1 MEKRCA
7 REAERK
13 KNSRRYYIIGE
24 LVAKYFPEFQRFEP
38 GTKAENAVEFKPLET
53 FLSVLSTDQELMV
66 RLKEMVNHRQSLQND
81 IWFFIAAHLH
91 IERLYLDLGGEFYYG
106 II

>member
-1 MEKRCA
+1 MSTTLNEKITKTKEKIAKLENQRRMEKRCA

-81 IWFFIAAHLH
+81 I
-91 IERLYLDLGGEFYYG
+91 
-106 II
+106 

>member
-1 MEKRCA
+1 MPTTLNEKITKAKEKIAKLEYQRKVEKRHE

-53 FLSVLSTDQELMV
+53 FLSVLAADQELMV
-66 RLKEMVNHRQSLQND
+66 RLKEMVNHRLSLQND
-81 IWFFIAAHLH
+81 I
-91 IERLYLDLGGEFYYG
+91 
-106 II
+106 

>member
-1 MEKRCA
+1 MSTTLNEKITKTKEKIAKLENQRRMEKRRA

-81 IWFFIAAHLH
+81 I
-91 IERLYLDLGGEFYYG
+91 
-106 II
+106 